1 MINEQYIQSQSL
13 QFFINKFVYP
23 ARVRSKV
30 KKPLVYEP
38 TADMFMTLSD
48 I

>member
-1 MINEQYIQSQSL
+1 MRNEQYIQSQSL

-23 ARVRSKV
+23 ARVQSKV